1 MNKLSNDQLEKIRLW
16 LKQDAHQRRGTSS
29 GAYLAQCDEA
39 LGELLLARQKIEALE
54 KQLSTPVRLPPCS
67 SSPVCEI
74 DAAYSN
80 GVNDSKE
87 AIRRAGFP
95 VEGDD

>member
-1 MNKLSNDQLEKIRLW
+1 MNKLSNEQLAELRVW
-16 LKQDAHQRRGTSS
+16 LKQDAPPLREISI
-29 GAYLAQCDEA
+29 GAHLAQCDEA
-39 LGELLLARQKIEALE
+39 LDELLLARQKIETLE

-87 AIRRAGFP
+87 AIRRAGYLI
-95 VEGDD
+95 EGDD

>member
-1 MNKLSNDQLEKIRLW
+1 MNKLSNEQLEEIRVW
-16 LKQDAHQRRGTSS
+16 LRQAAHQMREASS
-29 GAYLAQCDEA
+29 GKRFDQCDKA
-39 LGELLLARQKIEALE
+39 LGELLLARQKIETLE

-74 DAAYSN
+74 EAAYSN

-87 AIRRAGFP
+87 AIRRAGYP
-95 VEGDD
+95 IEGDD

>member
-1 MNKLSNDQLEKIRLW
+1 MNKLSNEHLEAIRVW
-16 LKQDAHQRRGTSS
+16 LKQEAHPLRETAT
-29 GAYLAQCDEA
+29 GAQLAQCDEA
-39 LGELLLARQKIEALE
+39 LGELLLARQKIEILE

-87 AIRRAGFP
+87 AIRRAGYP
-95 VEGDD
+95 IEGDD

>member
-1 MNKLSNDQLEKIRLW
+1 MNKLSNKQIEKIRVW
-16 LKQDAHQRRGTSS
+16 LRQEAHPLRETAAGVHLTH
-29 GAYLAQCDEA
+29 CDQA
-39 LGELLLARQKIEALE
+39 LGELLMARQKIEALE
-54 KQLSTPVRLPPCS
+54 KRLSTPVRLPPCG

-74 DAAYSN
+74 DAAYGN

>member
-1 MNKLSNDQLEKIRLW
+1 MNKLSNEQLAELRVW
-16 LKQDAHQRRGTSS
+16 LKQDAPPLCEISI
-29 GAYLAQCDEA
+29 GAHLAQCDEA
-39 LGELLLARQKIEALE
+39 LDELLLARQKIETLE

-87 AIRRAGFP
+87 AVRRAGYLI
-95 VEGDD
+95 EGDD

>member
-1 MNKLSNDQLEKIRLW
+1 MNNLSNELLEDIRTW
-16 LKQDAHQRRGTSS
+16 LKENAHQLHETST
-29 GAYLAQCDEA
+29 GPHLALCDEA
-39 LGELLLARQKIEALE
+39 LGELLLARQKIETLE
-54 KQLSTPVRLPPCS
+54 KQLAKPVRLPTCS

-74 DAAYSN
+74 EAAYSH

-87 AIRRAGFP
+87 AIRRAGYL

>member
-1 MNKLSNDQLEKIRLW
+1 MNKLSNEQLEELRVW
-16 LKQDAHQRRGTSS
+16 LKQDAHPLREISI
-29 GAYLAQCDEA
+29 GAHLAQCDEA
-39 LGELLLARQKIEALE
+39 LDELLLARQKIETLE
-54 KQLSTPVRLPPCS
+54 KQLTTPVRLPPCS

-87 AIRRAGFP
+87 AIRRAGYLI
-95 VEGDD
+95 EGDD